1 MMHSSVDLIETF
13 TPAVDSGSLAGPAR
27 ETPHKNYTNAGADA
41 SPGSRFSTK
50 FAAPQDGT

>member
-1 MMHSSVDLIETF
+1 MMLSSVDLIETF
-13 TPAVDSGSLAGPAR
+13 GPAVDSDSLAGPVR